1 MRLNRY
7 LKYYAFAVM
16 CRSFLMSMLI
26 AFQNG
31 TYIQNPSYPSWL
43 TTAGR
48 FRYQFI
54 PSEFNSD
61 TICSIRLDFESV
73 VLAQPMD
80 DGCDNV
86 DRIEV
91 ETGSRQRVPTVCGF
105 LTGSHSK

>member
-1 MRLNRY
+1 ML
-7 LKYYAFAVM
+7 AVLSK
-16 CRSFLMSMLI
+16 SFLI
-26 AFQNG
+26 VFQNG

-54 PSEFNSD
+54 PSEFNFDS
-61 TICSIRLDFESV
+61 ICSLRLDFESV
-73 VLAQPMD
+73 VLAQPT
-80 DGCDNV
+80 GSTYCDTV

-105 LTGSHSK
+105 LTGSHSEYKIDTVYISI